1 MKPDRSNYE
10 IWFIDRIEGN
20 LTDQEVQELD
30 LFLRDNPDLREEL
43 ESFSFANLQ
52 PEDRIYQGKELLKKS
67 AASYSPEQF
76 DHLCI
81 ANLEHDLNAGQ
92 FAELAEIISH
102 DDQKRRTFELI
113 SKLRLV
119 QGNEVFTKKR
129 SVKKLTTGQKIL
141 RISVLGLSAAATV
154 AILVIAWLALPE
166 NPADETGQIAINGN
180 QDTLR
185 IRSARPVI
193 KIDPLLIQEPVNT
206 LTEIQET
213 IAGSGINELNPV
225 PSEQIRLA
233 EDTTHSL
240 YLRRADPVITFA
252 VTVSPETITVGKP
265 PATSLIAFKSAPLPP
280 FFDDGRSN
288 VERFFAK
295 FFHEKIMRDPA
306 SAYEPVETYELAE
319 AGLNGLNRLFGWE
332 LALQRNTD
340 DKGELKSYYF
350 SSRLLKFN
358 APVKKTAKEL

>member
-10 IWFIDRIEGN
+10 IWFIDWIEGN
-20 LTDQEVQELD
+20 LNDQEVQELN

-52 PEDRIYQGKELLKKS
+52 PDDSIYEGKELLKKS

-76 DHLCI
+76 EHLCI
-81 ANLEHDLNAGQ
+81 ASLEHDLHAGQ
-92 FAELAEIISH
+92 VAELAEIISH
-102 DDQKRRTFELI
+102 DDQKRTTFELI
-113 SKLRLV
+113 SKLRLAP
-119 QGNEVFTKKR
+119 GNEVFTKKS

-141 RISVLGLSAAATV
+141 RISVIGLSAAATI
-154 AILVIAWLALPE
+154 AILVIAWLALPG
-166 NPADETGQIAINGN
+166 NPADETGQIALSGN
-180 QDTLR
+180 QDTIR
-185 IRSARPVI
+185 IKTARSII
-193 KIDPLLIQEPVNT
+193 KTDPLLIPEPAF
-206 LTEIQET
+206 LQTEIQET
-213 IAGSGINELNPV
+213 IPGSGITEPNTVKSEKIPLAGDQA
-225 PSEQIRLA
+225 PSP
-233 EDTTHSL
+233 
-240 YLRRADPVITFA
+240 YLRRADPVNTFA
-252 VTVSPETITVGKP
+252 VSVSPETITVGIP